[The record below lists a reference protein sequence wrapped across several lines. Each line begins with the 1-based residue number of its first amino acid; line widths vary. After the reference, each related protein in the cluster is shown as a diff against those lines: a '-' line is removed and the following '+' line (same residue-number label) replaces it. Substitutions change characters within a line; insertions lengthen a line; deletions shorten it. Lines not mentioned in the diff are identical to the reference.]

1 MTERKPIIMINTDNS
16 PEFCDNRCN
25 NRRCSRHK
33 SNLFIFKG
41 VCRLRKMRDTEM
53 CEGYISKWKQS
64 HEEIKEIEK
73 EMEAAGHEKDI

>member
-1 MTERKPIIMINTDNS
+1 MFK
-16 PEFCDNRCN
+16 
-25 NRRCSRHK
+25 
-33 SNLFIFKG
+33 FKG

-73 EMEAAGHEKDI
+73 EMEAAGVQKSAYAEKEAF